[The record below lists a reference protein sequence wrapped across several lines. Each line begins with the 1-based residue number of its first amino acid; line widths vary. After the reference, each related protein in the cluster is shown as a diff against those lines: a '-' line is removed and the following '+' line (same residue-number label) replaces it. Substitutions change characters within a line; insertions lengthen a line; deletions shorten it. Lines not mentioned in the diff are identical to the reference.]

1 MTPVQGAECGVRIG
15 SGRGRRR
22 LAAAAVLLGALGA
35 AGAAA
40 GGDAKAVAPAA
51 RATAASQEAVRRGDE
66 MIRDGRFQEAAA
78 FLREAAARH
87 PRDPMLPFTLAA
99 ALVRLRDFD
108 GAIVAYRAGLALA
121 PNSLIAR
128 RGLASAQRRKG
139 DLAAARATLDAL
151 WRDAPSFRPAGEDLA
166 EVMAMQG
173 ERAGAIQ
180 IYRHLIDTHM
190 GAEDRHLAALHAGL
204 AKVLE
209 AEGDR
214 PGALAANREAL
225 RIDPKHAPAQAAVKR
240 LSR

>member
-1 MTPVQGAECGVRIG
+1 MRE
-15 SGRGRRR
+15 GRRAIR
-22 LAAAAVLLGALGA
+22 DVGAMFAVLVAVVAASSAGGAGESEA
-35 AGAAA
+35 PAAPAGAAA
-40 GGDAKAVAPAA
+40 GAQD
-51 RATAASQEAVRRGDE
+51 AVRRGE
-66 MIRDGRFQEAAA
+66 ELIRDGRLQEAAA
-78 FLREAAARH
+78 FLRKTTA
-87 PRDPMLPFTLAA
+87 RDPRNPLLHFTLAA
-99 ALVRLRDFD
+99 ALSRLRDFD
-108 GAIVAYRAGLALA
+108 GAITAYRAGLALA

-128 RGLASAQRRKG
+128 RGLAAAQRRKG

-166 EVMAMQG
+166 EVVAMQG

-180 IYRHLIDTHM
+180 IYRHLIDTHV

-214 PGALAANREAL
+214 SGALAAYRAAL
-225 RIDPKHAPAQAAVKR
+225 RIDPKHTPAQAALKR